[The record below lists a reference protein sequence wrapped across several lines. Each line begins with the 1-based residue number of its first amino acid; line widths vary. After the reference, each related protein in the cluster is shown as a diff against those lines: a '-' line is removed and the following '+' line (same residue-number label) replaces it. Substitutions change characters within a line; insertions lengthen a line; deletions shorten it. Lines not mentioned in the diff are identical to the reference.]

1 MLSSRKINKVAV
13 LGSGVMG
20 SRIALHFAN
29 IGVKTLLLDIV
40 PRDLADAD
48 KNNTKAKN
56 KIVDTALETTL
67 KSKPSAV
74 YSKNVAKLVTTGNF
88 DDNMKDIADAD
99 WIIEVVVE
107 NLEIKKKV
115 FDQVDTYRKKGSII
129 TSNTSG
135 IQIESMIEGRSDDF
149 KSHFCGS
156 HFFNPPRYLRL
167 LEIIPSSQTKAEV
180 IDFLMH
186 YGDLYL
192 GKTTVLCKDTPAF
205 IANRIG
211 VFSIMTI
218 FHLMKEANLS
228 IEEIDALT
236 GPVAG
241 RPKSATFRTCDVVGL
256 DTLVKVAQ
264 NAYKDCVNDESRNMF
279 QIPDFVSKMVENNW
293 LGDKTG
299 QGFYKKNKTEKGK
312 SIDVLNVNTLEYAPS
327 KKAKFSCI
335 EAAKPIDDLKLKIKT
350 LHSTPDK
357 GSAFLNKVSSYIS
370 EYVSYRIPEIAD
382 ELYRLD
388 DAVKAG
394 FGWELGPFEQWDVLG
409 VETFIKEMEKHGK
422 KPAAWVIEM
431 LAAGNT
437 SFYKIENGIKKY
449 YDASTKSY
457 KPTPGGQSFI
467 ILDNL
472 RNNTPVWK
480 NSGATLHDIG
490 DGVLN
495 LEFHTKMNSIGT
507 EVLEGIQKSI
517 QIAEDKGWKGLVLA
531 NEGANFSAGA
541 NLAMVFML
549 AMEQEY
555 DELDFAIRAFQN
567 STMRLRYSS
576 IPVVSAPH
584 NLTLG
589 GGCEINLHADAVQAS
604 AETYIGLVEV
614 GVGVIPGGG
623 GTKELALR
631 ASDTFKEGDV
641 QLNVLIDKFKQI
653 ATAQVATSA
662 QEAFDMGLFR
672 KGIDSISY
680 NPSRRIADAKRK
692 VISLFENGYTRPME
706 RKDITVLGKTG
717 LGALFAGAEAL
728 KLGGYASEHD
738 IKIAKK
744 IAWVMCGGDLSTS
757 QQVTEQYLLDLERE
771 AFLSLLG
778 EKKSLERIQSIL
790 TSGKPLR
797 N

>member
-40 PRDLADAD
+40 PRDITDAD

-74 YSKNVAKLVTTGNF
+74 YSKNVAKLVNTGNF

-115 FDQVDTYRKKGSII
+115 FEQVDTYRKKGSII

-180 IDFLMH
+180 IEFLMH

-264 NAYKDCVNDESRNMF
+264 NAYKDCENDESRNMF

-312 SIDVLNVNTLEYAPS
+312 SIDALNVNTLEYTQS

-335 EAAKPIDDLKLKIKT
+335 EAAKAIDDLKLKIKT
-350 LHSTPDK
+350 LHSTPDN

-422 KPAAWVIEM
+422 KPATWVTEM

-449 YDASTKSY
+449 YDVSSKSY

-631 ASDTFKEGDV
+631 ASDTFKEGDI

-692 VISLFENGYTRPME
+692 VISIYENGYTRPIE